1 MSMKQIA
8 VMFSGQGSQYLGMG
22 KKLFERDGA
31 TRAMFDR
38 ASRLL
43 DLDMA
48 QLCFSGPAEELNRTE
63 NTQPALLLCS
73 VADYR
78 HFRARTDVTPAFM
91 AGHSLGELSALVA
104 ADAMSL
110 DDGLLLA
117 RARGLAMSRCAT
129 EVKTGMHAVTRLERA
144 VVEQICADTP
154 GFGADFVL
162 ANVNAP
168 GQFVLSGSVAA
179 MEAAGAALKQ
189 AGGAIIPL
197 KVSGPFHS
205 PYMAAAAEQFGAAL
219 ARVEWRSARVPV
231 LSSMDGRAHGAGQQI
246 ARALMEQMTGPVLW
260 SDTMQ
265 VLQRAGIDAYLEAGP
280 GAVLK
285 KLALNNLPGASAY
298 GLDVDDDAP
307 AIEKLFAAEL
317 RAVEQRPSVV
327 GRCMAVAVCTQN
339 NNWNE
344 DDYQQ
349 GVIDPYRQ
357 LQALQEGLEQAGAQP
372 NAEQMRQA
380 LDCLGRIFATKG
392 TPADERAW
400 RLSQIIESTG
410 SAEVLADYAFR
421 QAA

>member
-1 MSMKQIA
+1 MKQIA

-31 TRAMFDR
+31 TRALFDG

-43 DLDMA
+43 GLDMA

-78 HFRARTDVTPAFM
+78 HFRARTGVTPAFM

-104 ADAMSL
+104 AEAMSL

-144 VVEQICADTP
+144 TVEQVCAATP
-154 GFGADFVL
+154 GFGTDFVL

-179 MEAAGAALKQ
+179 MEAVGAALKQ
-189 AGGAIIPL
+189 AGGVIIPL

-205 PYMAAAAEQFGAAL
+205 PYMAAAAEEFGAAL
-219 ARVEWRSARVPV
+219 ARVDWRNARVPV
-231 LSSMDGRAHGAGQQI
+231 LSNMDGRAHGEGQQI
-246 ARALMEQMTGPVLW
+246 ARALMAQMTGPVLW

-265 VLQRAGIDAYLEAGP
+265 ELQRLGIDAYLEAGP

-285 KLALNNLPGASAY
+285 KLALNNLPGACAL
-298 GLDVDDDAP
+298 GLDVDDDAA
-307 AIEKLFAAEL
+307 AIEQLFAAEL
-317 RAVEQRPSVV
+317 RAVQQRPSVV

-339 NNWNE
+339 KNWND

-372 NAEQMRQA
+372 NAQQMRQA

-392 TPADERAW
+392 TPEDERAW

-410 SAEVLADYAFR
+410 TEEVLADYAFKH
-421 QAA
+421 AA